1 MLSEV
6 LGTAFNVTKRKGETT
21 VFLERGVVQL
31 DFLSG
36 LLDFESQVS
45 EDIKKNDMSNQSIS
59 EKTMKMEPGEVVTY
73 SSQTRKLEKTGD
85 LSARDLTEWK
95 DGTLSY
101 HDIQFREMLEIGRT
115 SCRERG

>member
-1 MLSEV
+1 MGKYGLCWTNAFS
-6 LGTAFNVTKRKGETT
+6 GADGRYGDRCIGDGFNVTKRKGETT

-45 EDIKKNDMSNQSIS
+45 EDTKKKDTPKQTIS

-73 SSQTRKLEKTGD
+73 SSQTRKLEKTVD
-85 LSARDLTEWK
+85 LDARDLTEW
-95 DGTLSY
+95 
-101 HDIQFREMLEIGRT
+101 
-115 SCRERG
+115 

>member
-1 MLSEV
+1 MPFQVRTEDMVIDV
-6 LGTAFNVTKRKGETT
+6 LVTAFNVTKRKGETT

-45 EDIKKNDMSNQSIS
+45 EDTKKKDTPKQTIS

-73 SSQTRKLEKTGD
+73 SSQTRKLEKT
-85 LSARDLTEWK
+85 
-95 DGTLSY
+95 
-101 HDIQFREMLEIGRT
+101 EIGRA
-115 SCRERG
+115 SCRESVEQ